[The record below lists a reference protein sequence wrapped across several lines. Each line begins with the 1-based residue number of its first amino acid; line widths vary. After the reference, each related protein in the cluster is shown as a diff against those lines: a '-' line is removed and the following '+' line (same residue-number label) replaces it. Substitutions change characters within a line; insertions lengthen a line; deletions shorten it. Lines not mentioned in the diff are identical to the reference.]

1 VTRLDLALYLATDA
15 GQCGH
20 RGVPATVR
28 AAVAGGVTA
37 VQLRDP
43 QATTRA
49 LYDQARTLAAELNGT
64 GVPLLV
70 NDRLDVALAAGA
82 DGVHLGQADLPAEA
96 ARRIAGPQLV
106 IGWSVSTAEQVEEAV
121 AMPAGTIDYLG
132 VGPVFATG
140 TKPDAGPALG
150 LTALRQLCEKSTLPC
165 VAIGGVGIDN
175 ARTVSRTGVA
185 GVCVVSA
192 LCTAPDPEQMARS
205 LRREVAA

>member
-1 VTRLDLALYLATDA
+1 MTRLDLALYLATDA
-15 GQCGH
+15 GQCGR
-20 RGVPATVR
+20 RGVSATVR

-43 QATTRA
+43 GATTRA
-49 LYDQARTLAAELNGT
+49 LDDQARTLAVELDGT

-70 NDRLDVALAAGA
+70 NDRLDVALAGRRR
-82 DGVHLGQADLPAEA
+82 DGVHLGQTDLPAEA

-106 IGWSVSTAEQVEEAV
+106 IGWSVSTAEQVDAAV

-150 LTALRQLCEKSTLPC
+150 LTASRQLCEKSTLPC

-175 ARTVSRTGVA
+175 ARARVGHRGRRGVRGLGA
-185 GVCVVSA
+185 GGPRP
-192 LCTAPDPEQMARS
+192 TPKRWPGH
-205 LRREVAA
+205 